1 MLDESVHLYRS
12 NIRLLLSIAALGLLP
27 NLLLIGLR
35 EPAIAQPGPSRAILG
50 LQFIIVTL
58 TGIDPGGWR
67 NGLPD
72 ELASLVLS
80 ALTHGALAIA
90 ATQTYA
96 GAASSIGGSFRA
108 ATRLL
113 LTLTGMQ
120 LVRLGLLLVPALP
133 FLIWEQPLWIICL
146 IPFLPLQLLV
156 IARTAI
162 AAQVVVVE
170 RLELVPALRHA
181 WRRSSGEDNEADVFN
196 IVLVTGLIMIIATA
210 IPAAFAAF
218 ALDRL
223 VGSGPLVIAISSMLQ
238 ASATILTTPFIVTTA
253 TVFYHHLH
261 LRSESSSLEH
271 QIGVW
276 LAASRTL
283 HESVKRNG

>member
-156 IARTAI
+156 IARTVI
-162 AAQVVVVE
+162 AAQVIVVE
-170 RLELVPALRHA
+170 RLELLPALRQA
-181 WRRSSGEDNEADVFN
+181 WRRSSGEDNESDVFN

-210 IPAAFAAF
+210 IPAAF

-253 TVFYHHLH
+253 TVLYHHLH
-261 LRSESSSLEH
+261 LRSESSSLEQ